1 MERAMS
7 DGSKL
12 AIGLALALLL
22 WIPGKA
28 IGGGYAIPHQTA
40 KAVGLSN
47 AVTAGVTDPSA
58 VYYNPA
64 ALTAIEGNQLLGGIT
79 YLNIINSVENGGVKS
94 RNRRDDNSIPT
105 FFANFHIPD
114 SDFTLGFGTHSP
126 FGLATTYDKD
136 AFTRYAINEAKL
148 KIFYLTWAAAWS
160 PSDLFS
166 VGAGVSFVRGKVALS
181 RAIFLDTPLI
191 PGVQPD
197 GRARLTDSDNAFAY
211 NLGLLLKH
219 PGYPL
224 KFGFTFRSR
233 TYLDLDGGN
242 VDFVDFDGTFF
253 NTKINRGSL
262 VLPAV
267 ISAGINWQ
275 ITPRWSLEFVY
286 DWTKWDDLET
296 LKLIFDTPLPALG
309 GAPAA
314 AIGGLSVSSNWKN
327 TSTLRLGS
335 LFHLNETWDLLGGI
349 GLDETPIPSNTLGP
363 LIPGADILTLN
374 GGASYSWK
382 KLKFT
387 AAYMAVFYEDR
398 RVQNAILEAEATAL
412 VQPFTPGRDKYETFN
427 HFLSVNVN
435 YQF

>member
-1 MERAMS
+1 MGVVLSNNGVKRSLE
-7 DGSKL
+7 L
-12 AIGLALALLL
+12 VLLL
-22 WIPGKA
+22 LLLIPGNA
-28 IGGGYAIPHQTA
+28 LGGGYAIPHQTA

-64 ALTAIEGNQLLGGIT
+64 ALTEVKGNQILGG
-79 YLNIINSVENGGVKS
+79 LNYINVISSVENGGTKS
-94 RNRRDDNSIPT
+94 RNRRDDNTIPT
-105 FFANFHIPD
+105 FFANFHIPE

-148 KIFYLTWAAAWS
+148 KTFYLTWAAAWS

-181 RAIFLDTPLI
+181 RAIFLNTGL
-191 PGVQPD
+191 GQPD
-197 GRARLTDSDNAFAY
+197 GRARLTHSDNAFAY
-211 NLGLLLKH
+211 NVGLLLKH
-219 PGYPL
+219 PSYPL
-224 KFGFTFRSR
+224 NFGFTFRSR

-275 ITPRWSLEFVY
+275 ITHQWSLEFVY
-286 DWTKWDDLET
+286 DWTKWNDLET
-296 LKLIFDTPLPALG
+296 LKVIFDAPLPALG

-335 LFHLNETWDLLGGI
+335 LFHLNDTWELLGGI

-382 KLKFT
+382 KLKIT
-387 AAYMAVFYEDR
+387 AGYMAVFYKTR
-398 RVQNAILEAEATAL
+398 RVQNDILEAEATL
-412 VQPFTPGRDKYETFN
+412 LTQPFTPGRDKYETFN
-427 HFLSVNVN
+427 NFVSFNLS
-435 YQF
+435 YRF